1 MTIQIPQG
9 AKTMQ
14 LFDMNIDIPEG
25 KTYIDIDDNFLQN
38 KYNQFMQNNQQQNN
52 FNSQEEL
59 ALDGKPMSMYQAPQ
73 VSQNEPQEQGVWSK
87 INKGLEDFNNLIDPK
102 RMISEGLDYLSPRV
116 TSGEE
121 GVRQKIEDATN
132 QISGGLLARNF
143 TSLDNEEQK
152 EIFQIAYDEIKKL
165 GYEPFLEINNGD
177 YKYIGVDKNGKEV
190 EFTPSFRNTL
200 ASTKNEL
207 AFSVAGGYAGSLAKT
222 AGQTI
227 AKKALNYF
235 APSAIGAGS
244 GAVSDLHSQSNNTGI
259 EVSHIDYAKRFGS
272 AAAEDALA
280 GAVVGSAIKGIGKTY
295 KSVGDLISSVKTGAQ
310 AGKDMIDGMAVKG
323 GNLGNRVIDKISK
336 TDIPVVGKFTDGGLQ
351 NAETI
356 FNNLTKNV
364 ENKKQIDEL
373 IAKENPT
380 YLENGKPT
388 IEILKNIVEQGLNK
402 NNPQFIQDSA
412 KRTSAILKNISN
424 SLQGVP
430 TTQRREVLL
439 KAAQAYPEIGSFLDD
454 VLKAD
459 KDASISFLNMIKGQ
473 DEVFKNKT
481 GLNGE
486 FDYKAWQKDNHAY
499 ENRIN
504 QEYGSAISKL
514 DQLNNGNIVLTSE
527 DLAKL
532 ENFKNN
538 NFLEQDVKNN
548 IQSYLDEIKGKEVS
562 AEQIFGLRTAI
573 NKQLNTGNKTYNTK
587 QAYGIVKEILDDAL
601 IRNASNKVLAK
612 EILDNANKNFALKE
626 NFKESYLGMMKPQ
639 ETKEGLTDRLVKG
652 LRNIN
657 EDKNLENAFKGM
669 NEQERLANETHVMN
683 SLLEKH
689 RIEGVGYDF
698 KSLAKDLED
707 VNFSSKKIKDAKD
720 VINTYALIY
729 NNNRDLIMT
738 ALASSGKKTNSSI
751 ATTIH
756 GVFDRILISG
766 IFARLH
772 ALAPFMKSA
781 KEQAL
786 RNQILDAIKLAK
798 TNKEVISNLKNIKI
812 ADQEQSRI
820 FKDALDNYIK
830 VDKEQN
836 KILKDALIKEGVIKG
851 DNFFMDKADPKDN
864 SLRFIGKN
872 DKEYT
877 INKDVRNEWMKTFNL
892 KNIDDE
898 YIPNIPKEAKIA
910 LKDREIKLTKG
921 SLLKLIEKDR
931 IKYIPHIKETLESPQ
946 AILKD
951 KDDFIF
957 IKNIDNQTYF
967 TSIGKDYETHLTII
981 SNSPKK
987 QNNIRNKIKNAEVV
1001 YYNNARALPTS
1012 RASSETNQV
1021 SFSDKHSTQAKH
1033 KESLEKYNRNF
1044 YLKHYKDFIDKSEN
1058 KKIFFKY
1065 NFGDFL
1071 DIKKL
1076 EKSLEKYKESKPQ
1089 EIKYKE
1095 LKRGYILDDLLN
1107 VDEDVSYA
1115 VVNKDDLK
1123 PSLTRSL
1130 SQFRNKHS
1138 NSTISDIRNS
1148 FNEREHFKESSNFD
1162 GIPTITKDGL
1172 VIAGNHRTTAIRD
1185 LKGENLARYI
1195 KQAKR
1200 VYGEDVFKGFDENKA
1215 MIVRILD
1222 KNDDDTIIRLS
1233 KLSNDGRLSDE
1244 SEKLQ
1249 ALGAKY
1255 KEKLLKIEN
1264 SKINTEKE
1272 LMNFLG
1278 SRDILESKR
1287 ALLDHLMPN
1296 INDALL
1302 SWERRSGGDTEFS
1315 KILNDNALNLLH
1327 LKQALNKNKVFKDNG
1342 NNFFSLFKRAIESIN
1357 QSNVYKNNNELYD
1370 IIKKYTEP
1378 SLNFEKEFI
1387 SSNKDLQA
1395 DILGFII
1402 KYNDTL
1408 TNPSEA
1414 FGNKIKKAIEFIY
1427 DNDSFSL
1434 FNNIKLSNYDVLNQ
1448 MLNINITNSIK
1459 YQELLNKAIDNLSDE
1474 KNIIKKLNENIKNK
1488 KSVKQRLDEK
1498 IQDDK
1503 KAREDILKRYDN
1515 FLKENKDNKLDFL
1528 DKMNLNTI
1536 EYNLTRQMIV
1546 NAKESTNKG
1555 VKKDIPSDLR
1565 GKIEK
1570 ELNIQPLKEFGENYT
1585 EYYHDGKGA
1594 LQKLLIEKQGQV
1606 AGAFH
1611 RKDLGD
1617 IDLVWGEVTDKIKH
1631 KGYGLA
1637 HIIDKH
1643 PELDLKLISDIVDK
1657 GKLNNQNNIRYRIEY
1672 KNYIIGLSSEYKKGN
1687 KRTFIITAFERY
1699 KG

>member
-1 MTIQIPQG
+1 
-9 AKTMQ
+9 
-14 LFDMNIDIPEG
+14 MNIREFLLEKPQENNIISFLQDGSSQSENQDTSEYLSNLKNEAINDFYKNKDKYAKEYEKHNIKDQILTNPMGNISEY
-25 KTYIDIDDNFLQN
+25 KRDLYDYNKNPSMNADDLSDYILDKQSKFNASKPIFADDNEVAR
-38 KYNQFMQNNQQQNN
+38 KSNQFMRDLGD
-52 FNSQEEL
+52 EL
-59 ALDGKPMSMYQAPQ
+59 QKSGRGRLLQDDDGSYWVQ
-73 VSQNEPQEQGVWSK
+73 
-87 INKGLEDFNNLIDPK
+87 D
-102 RMISEGLDYLSPRV
+102 
-116 TSGEE
+116 
-121 GVRQKIEDATN
+121 
-132 QISGGLLARNF
+132 
-143 TSLDNEEQK
+143 
-152 EIFQIAYDEIKKL
+152 
-165 GYEPFLEINNGD
+165 NNGNYSKVQGSTMGNLYRGIRD
-177 YKYIGVDKNGKEV
+177 NGTSVALGTAGAIGGTMLGGGVGM
-190 EFTPSFRNTL
+190 
-200 ASTKNEL
+200 
-207 AFSVAGGYAGSLAKT
+207 VAGGALGASL
-222 AGQTI
+222 
-227 AKKALNYF
+227 
-235 APSAIGAGS
+235 GAGYDYYGNTKDTNQDMNLKEALMLMGENAGLS
-244 GAVSDLHSQSNNTGI
+244 LIGDAAFAGVAKGARALKNT
-259 EVSHIDYAKRFGS
+259 YNMA
-272 AAAEDALA
+272 
-280 GAVVGSAIKGIGKTY
+280 
-295 KSVGDLISSVKTGAQ
+295 KTGAR

-323 GNLGNRVIDKISK
+323 GNLGNRVIDKITQK
-336 TDIPVVGKFTDGGLQ
+336 DIPMIGKFTDGGLQ

-388 IEILKNIVEQGLNK
+388 IEILKNFVEQGLNK

-424 SLQGVP
+424 TLQGMP

-459 KDASISFLNMIKGQ
+459 RDASISFLNMIKGQ

-481 GLNGE
+481 GLKGE

-499 ENRIN
+499 ENRIK

-514 DQLNNGNIVLTSE
+514 DELNNGKIVLTSE

-587 QAYGIVKEILDDAL
+587 QAYRIVKEILDDAL
-601 IRNASNKVLAK
+601 IRNASDKVLAK

-639 ETKEGLTDRLVKG
+639 ETKEGLTHRLVKG

-669 NEQERLANETHVMN
+669 NEQERLANETHTMN
-683 SLLEKH
+683 ALLEKH

-707 VNFSSKKIKDAKD
+707 VEFSSKKIKDAKD

-751 ATTIH
+751 ATTIQ

-772 ALAPFMKSA
+772 ALAPFVKSA

-872 DKEYT
+872 GKEYT

-898 YIPNIPKEAKIA
+898 YIPNIPKEVKMA

-921 SLLKLIEKDR
+921 SLLKLVERDR
-931 IKYIPHIKETLESPQ
+931 IKYIPHIKDTLENPQ
-946 AILKD
+946 LVLRD
-951 KDDFIF
+951 KDDFVF

-987 QNNIRNKIKNAEVV
+987 QNNIKNKMKNAEVV

-1012 RASSETNQV
+1012 RASSETKQV
-1021 SFSDKHSTQAKH
+1021 SFSNENSTQTKP
-1033 KESLEKYNRNF
+1033 
-1044 YLKHYKDFIDKSEN
+1044 
-1058 KKIFFKY
+1058 KK
-1065 NFGDFL
+1065 NL
-1071 DIKKL
+1071 MEDIK
-1076 EKSLEKYKESKPQ
+1076 
-1089 EIKYKE
+1089 
-1095 LKRGYILDDLLN
+1095 
-1107 VDEDVSYA
+1107 
-1115 VVNKDDLK
+1115 
-1123 PSLTRSL
+1123 
-1130 SQFRNKHS
+1130 
-1138 NSTISDIRNS
+1138 
-1148 FNEREHFKESSNFD
+1148 
-1162 GIPTITKDGL
+1162 
-1172 VIAGNHRTTAIRD
+1172 
-1185 LKGENLARYI
+1185 
-1195 KQAKR
+1195 
-1200 VYGEDVFKGFDENKA
+1200 
-1215 MIVRILD
+1215 
-1222 KNDDDTIIRLS
+1222 
-1233 KLSNDGRLSDE
+1233 
-1244 SEKLQ
+1244 
-1249 ALGAKY
+1249 
-1255 KEKLLKIEN
+1255 
-1264 SKINTEKE
+1264 
-1272 LMNFLG
+1272 
-1278 SRDILESKR
+1278 
-1287 ALLDHLMPN
+1287 
-1296 INDALL
+1296 
-1302 SWERRSGGDTEFS
+1302 
-1315 KILNDNALNLLH
+1315 
-1327 LKQALNKNKVFKDNG
+1327 
-1342 NNFFSLFKRAIESIN
+1342 
-1357 QSNVYKNNNELYD
+1357 
-1370 IIKKYTEP
+1370 
-1378 SLNFEKEFI
+1378 
-1387 SSNKDLQA
+1387 
-1395 DILGFII
+1395 
-1402 KYNDTL
+1402 
-1408 TNPSEA
+1408 
-1414 FGNKIKKAIEFIY
+1414 
-1427 DNDSFSL
+1427 
-1434 FNNIKLSNYDVLNQ
+1434 
-1448 MLNINITNSIK
+1448 
-1459 YQELLNKAIDNLSDE
+1459 
-1474 KNIIKKLNENIKNK
+1474 ENIEAKEVKKKNK

-1498 IQDDK
+1498 IQNDK
-1503 KAREDILKRYDN
+1503 KASEDILKRYDN
-1515 FLKENKDNKLDFL
+1515 FLKENKDYNFDFL
-1528 DKMNLNTI
+1528 DNMNLNTV
-1536 EYNLTRQMIV
+1536 EYNLTRQMII

-1555 VKKDIPSDLR
+1555 VKKDIPSALR
-1565 GKIEK
+1565 GKIEQ
-1570 ELNIQPLKEFGENYT
+1570 ELNIQPLKEFGENYA

-1617 IDLVWGEVTDKIKH
+1617 IDLVWGEVIDKIKH

-1672 KNYIIGLSSEYKKGN
+1672 KNYIIGLSSEYKGN

>member
-1 MTIQIPQG
+1 
-9 AKTMQ
+9 
-14 LFDMNIDIPEG
+14 MNIREFLLEKPQENNIISFLQDGASQSENQNTSEYLSNLKNEVINDFYKNKDKYAKEYEKYNFKDQNLTNPMGNISEY
-25 KTYIDIDDNFLQN
+25 KRDLYDYNKNPSMNADDLSNYILDKQSKFNASKPIFADDNEVAR
-38 KYNQFMQNNQQQNN
+38 KSNQFMRDLGD
-52 FNSQEEL
+52 EL
-59 ALDGKPMSMYQAPQ
+59 QKSGRGRLLQDDDGSYWVQ
-73 VSQNEPQEQGVWSK
+73 
-87 INKGLEDFNNLIDPK
+87 D
-102 RMISEGLDYLSPRV
+102 
-116 TSGEE
+116 
-121 GVRQKIEDATN
+121 
-132 QISGGLLARNF
+132 
-143 TSLDNEEQK
+143 
-152 EIFQIAYDEIKKL
+152 
-165 GYEPFLEINNGD
+165 NNGNYSKVQGSTMGD
-177 YKYIGVDKNGKEV
+177 LYRGLRDNGASMALGTAGAIGGTMLGGGVGM
-190 EFTPSFRNTL
+190 
-200 ASTKNEL
+200 
-207 AFSVAGGYAGSLAKT
+207 VAGGALGASL
-222 AGQTI
+222 
-227 AKKALNYF
+227 
-235 APSAIGAGS
+235 GAGYDYYGNTKDTNQDMNLKEAIMLMGENAGLS
-244 GAVSDLHSQSNNTGI
+244 LIGDAAFAGVAKGARALKNT
-259 EVSHIDYAKRFGS
+259 YNMA
-272 AAAEDALA
+272 
-280 GAVVGSAIKGIGKTY
+280 
-295 KSVGDLISSVKTGAQ
+295 KTGAQ

-514 DQLNNGNIVLTSE
+514 DELNNGNIVLTSE

-683 SLLEKH
+683 SLLEKY

-707 VNFSSKKIKDAKD
+707 VNFSSKKIKDTKD

-851 DNFFMDKADPKDN
+851 DNFFMDKADPSKAKSDLN
-864 SLRFIGKN
+864 VKISVSPN
-872 DKEYT
+872 
-877 INKDVRNEWMKTFNL
+877 VRNL
-892 KNIDDE
+892 
-898 YIPNIPKEAKIA
+898 A
-910 LKDREIKLTKG
+910 KLTNDE
-921 SLLKLIEKDR
+921 IIAD
-931 IKYIPHIKETLESPQ
+931 LEYL
-946 AILKD
+946 A
-951 KDDFIF
+951 
-957 IKNIDNQTYF
+957 N
-967 TSIGKDYETHLTII
+967 
-981 SNSPKK
+981 
-987 QNNIRNKIKNAEVV
+987 
-1001 YYNNARALPTS
+1001 
-1012 RASSETNQV
+1012 
-1021 SFSDKHSTQAKH
+1021 KH
-1033 KESLEKYNRNF
+1033 KEMF
-1044 YLKHYKDFIDKSEN
+1044 
-1058 KKIFFKY
+1058 KKPSDVFK
-1065 NFGDFL
+1065 L
-1071 DIKKL
+1071 IK
-1076 EKSLEKYKESKPQ
+1076 
-1089 EIKYKE
+1089 EIKVNPTFFYKNNRMDIA
-1095 LKRGYILDDLLN
+1095 LIAKRLN
-1107 VDEDVSYA
+1107 DNKLGKLG
-1115 VVNKDDLK
+1115 VNKDTGEVRHVTKVKEKD
-1123 PSLTRSL
+1123 LTRLEKVSKKNTKENVGIIQTFIQPGSKNENSL
-1130 SQFRNKHS
+1130 NGLPNNP
-1138 NSTISDIRNS
+1138 NSTQTKPKTNLMEDI
-1148 FNEREHFKESSNFD
+1148 K
-1162 GIPTITKDGL
+1162 
-1172 VIAGNHRTTAIRD
+1172 
-1185 LKGENLARYI
+1185 
-1195 KQAKR
+1195 
-1200 VYGEDVFKGFDENKA
+1200 
-1215 MIVRILD
+1215 
-1222 KNDDDTIIRLS
+1222 
-1233 KLSNDGRLSDE
+1233 
-1244 SEKLQ
+1244 
-1249 ALGAKY
+1249 
-1255 KEKLLKIEN
+1255 
-1264 SKINTEKE
+1264 
-1272 LMNFLG
+1272 
-1278 SRDILESKR
+1278 
-1287 ALLDHLMPN
+1287 
-1296 INDALL
+1296 
-1302 SWERRSGGDTEFS
+1302 
-1315 KILNDNALNLLH
+1315 
-1327 LKQALNKNKVFKDNG
+1327 
-1342 NNFFSLFKRAIESIN
+1342 
-1357 QSNVYKNNNELYD
+1357 
-1370 IIKKYTEP
+1370 
-1378 SLNFEKEFI
+1378 
-1387 SSNKDLQA
+1387 
-1395 DILGFII
+1395 
-1402 KYNDTL
+1402 
-1408 TNPSEA
+1408 
-1414 FGNKIKKAIEFIY
+1414 
-1427 DNDSFSL
+1427 
-1434 FNNIKLSNYDVLNQ
+1434 
-1448 MLNINITNSIK
+1448 
-1459 YQELLNKAIDNLSDE
+1459 
-1474 KNIIKKLNENIKNK
+1474 ENIEAKEVEKKNK

-1498 IQDDK
+1498 IQNDK
-1503 KAREDILKRYDN
+1503 KASEDILKRYDN

-1617 IDLVWGEVTDKIKH
+1617 IDLVWGEVIDKIKH

-1672 KNYIIGLSSEYKKGN
+1672 KNYIIGLSSEYKGN

>member
-102 RMISEGLDYLSPRV
+102 RMISEGLDYLSPKV
-116 TSGEE
+116 TSDEE
-121 GVRQKIEDATN
+121 GARQKIEDATN
-132 QISGGLLARNF
+132 QISGGLLPRIF
-143 TSLDNEEQK
+143 TSPSNEEQK
-152 EIFQIAYDEIKKL
+152 QIFQIAYDEIKKL

-190 EFTPSFRNTL
+190 DFTPSFRNTL

-244 GAVSDLHSQSNNTGI
+244 GAMADLHSQSNNTGI
-259 EVSHIDYAKRFGS
+259 EASYMDYAKRFGS

-323 GNLGNRVIDKISK
+323 GNLGNRVIDKITQK
-336 TDIPVVGKFTDGGLQ
+336 DIPMIGKFTDGGLQ

-424 SLQGVP
+424 ALQGVP
-430 TTQRREVLL
+430 TTQRREILL
-439 KAAQAYPEIGSFLDD
+439 KSAQAYPEIGSFLDD

-459 KDASISFLNMIKGQ
+459 KDASISFLNIIKEQ

-499 ENRIN
+499 ENRIK

-514 DQLNNGNIVLTSE
+514 DELNNGKIVLTSE

-562 AEQIFGLRTAI
+562 AEQIFGLRIAI

-601 IRNASNKVLAK
+601 IRNASDKVLAK

-738 ALASSGKKTNSSI
+738 ALASSGRKTNSSM
-751 ATTIH
+751 ATTIQ

-772 ALAPFMKSA
+772 ALAPFVKSA

-872 DKEYT
+872 GKEYT

-951 KDDFIF
+951 KDDFVF

-987 QNNIRNKIKNAEVV
+987 QNNIKNKMKNAEVV

-1012 RASSETNQV
+1012 RASSETKQV
-1021 SFSDKHSTQAKH
+1021 SFSNENSTQTKP
-1033 KESLEKYNRNF
+1033 
-1044 YLKHYKDFIDKSEN
+1044 
-1058 KKIFFKY
+1058 KK
-1065 NFGDFL
+1065 NLMD
-1071 DIKKL
+1071 DIK
-1076 EKSLEKYKESKPQ
+1076 E
-1089 EIKYKE
+1089 
-1095 LKRGYILDDLLN
+1095 
-1107 VDEDVSYA
+1107 
-1115 VVNKDDLK
+1115 
-1123 PSLTRSL
+1123 
-1130 SQFRNKHS
+1130 
-1138 NSTISDIRNS
+1138 
-1148 FNEREHFKESSNFD
+1148 
-1162 GIPTITKDGL
+1162 
-1172 VIAGNHRTTAIRD
+1172 
-1185 LKGENLARYI
+1185 
-1195 KQAKR
+1195 
-1200 VYGEDVFKGFDENKA
+1200 
-1215 MIVRILD
+1215 
-1222 KNDDDTIIRLS
+1222 
-1233 KLSNDGRLSDE
+1233 
-1244 SEKLQ
+1244 
-1249 ALGAKY
+1249 
-1255 KEKLLKIEN
+1255 
-1264 SKINTEKE
+1264 
-1272 LMNFLG
+1272 
-1278 SRDILESKR
+1278 
-1287 ALLDHLMPN
+1287 
-1296 INDALL
+1296 
-1302 SWERRSGGDTEFS
+1302 
-1315 KILNDNALNLLH
+1315 
-1327 LKQALNKNKVFKDNG
+1327 
-1342 NNFFSLFKRAIESIN
+1342 
-1357 QSNVYKNNNELYD
+1357 
-1370 IIKKYTEP
+1370 
-1378 SLNFEKEFI
+1378 
-1387 SSNKDLQA
+1387 
-1395 DILGFII
+1395 
-1402 KYNDTL
+1402 
-1408 TNPSEA
+1408 
-1414 FGNKIKKAIEFIY
+1414 
-1427 DNDSFSL
+1427 
-1434 FNNIKLSNYDVLNQ
+1434 NIKAKEV
-1448 MLNINITNSIK
+1448 
-1459 YQELLNKAIDNLSDE
+1459 
-1474 KNIIKKLNENIKNK
+1474 KKKNK

-1498 IQDDK
+1498 IQNDK
-1503 KAREDILKRYDN
+1503 KASEERIKKIKQVIAR
-1515 FLKENKDNKLDFL
+1515 KQKI
-1528 DKMNLNTI
+1528 DK
-1536 EYNLTRQMIV
+1536 
-1546 NAKESTNKG
+1546 
-1555 VKKDIPSDLR
+1555 
-1565 GKIEK
+1565 
-1570 ELNIQPLKEFGENYT
+1570 
-1585 EYYHDGKGA
+1585 
-1594 LQKLLIEKQGQV
+1594 
-1606 AGAFH
+1606 
-1611 RKDLGD
+1611 
-1617 IDLVWGEVTDKIKH
+1617 VTDKKIAGKIGTHTLKNLIK
-1631 KGYGLA
+1631 
-1637 HIIDKH
+1637 
-1643 PELDLKLISDIVDK
+1643 LKERSED
-1657 GKLNNQNNIRYRIEY
+1657 N
-1672 KNYIIGLSSEYKKGN
+1672 KN
-1687 KRTFIITAFERY
+1687 
-1699 KG
+1699 

>member
-1 MTIQIPQG
+1 
-9 AKTMQ
+9 
-14 LFDMNIDIPEG
+14 MNIREFLLEKPQENNIISFLQDGANQSENQNTSEYLSNLKNEVINDFYKNKDKYAKEYEKYNFKDQNLTNPMGNISEY
-25 KTYIDIDDNFLQN
+25 KRDLYDYNKNPSMNADDLSNYILDKQSKFNASKPIFADDNEVVR
-38 KYNQFMQNNQQQNN
+38 KSNQFMRDLGD
-52 FNSQEEL
+52 EL
-59 ALDGKPMSMYQAPQ
+59 QKSGRGRLLQDDDGSYWVQ
-73 VSQNEPQEQGVWSK
+73 
-87 INKGLEDFNNLIDPK
+87 D
-102 RMISEGLDYLSPRV
+102 
-116 TSGEE
+116 
-121 GVRQKIEDATN
+121 
-132 QISGGLLARNF
+132 
-143 TSLDNEEQK
+143 
-152 EIFQIAYDEIKKL
+152 
-165 GYEPFLEINNGD
+165 NNGNYSKVQGSTMGD
-177 YKYIGVDKNGKEV
+177 LYRGLRDNGASMALGTAGAIGGTMLGGGVGM
-190 EFTPSFRNTL
+190 
-200 ASTKNEL
+200 
-207 AFSVAGGYAGSLAKT
+207 VAGGALGASL
-222 AGQTI
+222 
-227 AKKALNYF
+227 
-235 APSAIGAGS
+235 GAGYDYYGNTKDTNQDMNLKEALMLMGENAGLS
-244 GAVSDLHSQSNNTGI
+244 LIGDAAFAGVAKGARALKNT
-259 EVSHIDYAKRFGS
+259 YNMA
-272 AAAEDALA
+272 
-280 GAVVGSAIKGIGKTY
+280 
-295 KSVGDLISSVKTGAQ
+295 KTGAQ

-424 SLQGVP
+424 SLQGMP
-430 TTQRREVLL
+430 TTHRREVLL

-499 ENRIN
+499 ENRIK

-514 DQLNNGNIVLTSE
+514 DELNNGKIVLTSE

-910 LKDREIKLTKG
+910 LKDREIKLAKG

-1021 SFSDKHSTQAKH
+1021 SFSNENSTQAKP
-1033 KESLEKYNRNF
+1033 
-1044 YLKHYKDFIDKSEN
+1044 
-1058 KKIFFKY
+1058 KK
-1065 NFGDFL
+1065 NLMD
-1071 DIKKL
+1071 DIK
-1076 EKSLEKYKESKPQ
+1076 
-1089 EIKYKE
+1089 
-1095 LKRGYILDDLLN
+1095 D
-1107 VDEDVSYA
+1107 
-1115 VVNKDDLK
+1115 
-1123 PSLTRSL
+1123 
-1130 SQFRNKHS
+1130 
-1138 NSTISDIRNS
+1138 
-1148 FNEREHFKESSNFD
+1148 
-1162 GIPTITKDGL
+1162 
-1172 VIAGNHRTTAIRD
+1172 
-1185 LKGENLARYI
+1185 
-1195 KQAKR
+1195 
-1200 VYGEDVFKGFDENKA
+1200 
-1215 MIVRILD
+1215 
-1222 KNDDDTIIRLS
+1222 
-1233 KLSNDGRLSDE
+1233 
-1244 SEKLQ
+1244 
-1249 ALGAKY
+1249 
-1255 KEKLLKIEN
+1255 
-1264 SKINTEKE
+1264 
-1272 LMNFLG
+1272 
-1278 SRDILESKR
+1278 
-1287 ALLDHLMPN
+1287 N
-1296 INDALL
+1296 I
-1302 SWERRSGGDTEFS
+1302 
-1315 KILNDNALNLLH
+1315 
-1327 LKQALNKNKVFKDNG
+1327 KNKE
-1342 NNFFSLFKRAIESIN
+1342 IE
-1357 QSNVYKNNNELYD
+1357 K
-1370 IIKKYTEP
+1370 
-1378 SLNFEKEFI
+1378 
-1387 SSNKDLQA
+1387 
-1395 DILGFII
+1395 
-1402 KYNDTL
+1402 
-1408 TNPSEA
+1408 
-1414 FGNKIKKAIEFIY
+1414 
-1427 DNDSFSL
+1427 
-1434 FNNIKLSNYDVLNQ
+1434 
-1448 MLNINITNSIK
+1448 
-1459 YQELLNKAIDNLSDE
+1459 
-1474 KNIIKKLNENIKNK
+1474 KNK

-1498 IQDDK
+1498 IQNDK
-1503 KAREDILKRYDN
+1503 KASEDILKRYDN
-1515 FLKENKDNKLDFL
+1515 FLKENKDYNFDFL
-1528 DKMNLNTI
+1528 DNMNLNTV
-1536 EYNLTRQMIV
+1536 EYNLTRQMII

-1555 VKKDIPSDLR
+1555 VKKDIPSALR
-1565 GKIEK
+1565 GKIEQ
-1570 ELNIQPLKEFGENYT
+1570 ELNIQPLKEFGENYA

-1617 IDLVWGEVTDKIKH
+1617 IDLVWGD
-1631 KGYGLA
+1631 G
-1637 HIIDKH
+1637 
-1643 PELDLKLISDIVDK
+1643 
-1657 GKLNNQNNIRYRIEY
+1657 NF
-1672 KNYIIGLSSEYKKGN
+1672 GLSHIVNRREEDFIKQGLNKIEAKNKALNFIKEIENIINNGNVKKGN
-1687 KRTFIITAFERY
+1687 NRAFIEVKNSRVMVALDYKGKDKKWIITAYNFY
-1699 KG
+1699 

>member
-1 MTIQIPQG
+1 
-9 AKTMQ
+9 
-14 LFDMNIDIPEG
+14 MNIREFLLEKPQENNIISFLQDGASQSENQNTSEYLSNLKNEVINDFYKNKDKYAKEYEKYNFKDQNLTNPMGNISEY
-25 KTYIDIDDNFLQN
+25 KRDLYDYNKNPSMNADDLSNYILDKQSKFNASKPIFADDNEVARKN
-38 KYNQFMQNNQQQNN
+38 NQFMRDLGD
-52 FNSQEEL
+52 EL
-59 ALDGKPMSMYQAPQ
+59 QKSGRGRLLQDDDGSYWVQ
-73 VSQNEPQEQGVWSK
+73 
-87 INKGLEDFNNLIDPK
+87 D
-102 RMISEGLDYLSPRV
+102 
-116 TSGEE
+116 
-121 GVRQKIEDATN
+121 
-132 QISGGLLARNF
+132 
-143 TSLDNEEQK
+143 
-152 EIFQIAYDEIKKL
+152 
-165 GYEPFLEINNGD
+165 NNGNYSKVQGSTMGD
-177 YKYIGVDKNGKEV
+177 LYRGLRDNGASVALGTAGAIGGTMLGGGVGM
-190 EFTPSFRNTL
+190 
-200 ASTKNEL
+200 
-207 AFSVAGGYAGSLAKT
+207 VAGGALGASL
-222 AGQTI
+222 
-227 AKKALNYF
+227 
-235 APSAIGAGS
+235 GAGYDYYGNTKDTNQDMNLKEAIMLMGENAGLS
-244 GAVSDLHSQSNNTGI
+244 LIGDAAFAGVAKGARALKNT
-259 EVSHIDYAKRFGS
+259 YNMA
-272 AAAEDALA
+272 
-280 GAVVGSAIKGIGKTY
+280 
-295 KSVGDLISSVKTGAQ
+295 KTGAQ

-459 KDASISFLNMIKGQ
+459 KEASISFLNMIKGQ

-514 DQLNNGNIVLTSE
+514 DELNNGNIVLTSE

-872 DKEYT
+872 GKEYT

-987 QNNIRNKIKNAEVV
+987 QNNIKNKMKNAEVV

-1012 RASSETNQV
+1012 RASSETKQV
-1021 SFSDKHSTQAKH
+1021 SFSNENSTQAKP
-1033 KESLEKYNRNF
+1033 
-1044 YLKHYKDFIDKSEN
+1044 
-1058 KKIFFKY
+1058 KK
-1065 NFGDFL
+1065 NL
-1071 DIKKL
+1071 MNDIK
-1076 EKSLEKYKESKPQ
+1076 E
-1089 EIKYKE
+1089 
-1095 LKRGYILDDLLN
+1095 
-1107 VDEDVSYA
+1107 
-1115 VVNKDDLK
+1115 
-1123 PSLTRSL
+1123 
-1130 SQFRNKHS
+1130 
-1138 NSTISDIRNS
+1138 
-1148 FNEREHFKESSNFD
+1148 
-1162 GIPTITKDGL
+1162 
-1172 VIAGNHRTTAIRD
+1172 
-1185 LKGENLARYI
+1185 
-1195 KQAKR
+1195 
-1200 VYGEDVFKGFDENKA
+1200 
-1215 MIVRILD
+1215 
-1222 KNDDDTIIRLS
+1222 
-1233 KLSNDGRLSDE
+1233 
-1244 SEKLQ
+1244 
-1249 ALGAKY
+1249 
-1255 KEKLLKIEN
+1255 
-1264 SKINTEKE
+1264 
-1272 LMNFLG
+1272 
-1278 SRDILESKR
+1278 
-1287 ALLDHLMPN
+1287 
-1296 INDALL
+1296 
-1302 SWERRSGGDTEFS
+1302 
-1315 KILNDNALNLLH
+1315 
-1327 LKQALNKNKVFKDNG
+1327 
-1342 NNFFSLFKRAIESIN
+1342 
-1357 QSNVYKNNNELYD
+1357 
-1370 IIKKYTEP
+1370 
-1378 SLNFEKEFI
+1378 
-1387 SSNKDLQA
+1387 
-1395 DILGFII
+1395 
-1402 KYNDTL
+1402 
-1408 TNPSEA
+1408 
-1414 FGNKIKKAIEFIY
+1414 
-1427 DNDSFSL
+1427 
-1434 FNNIKLSNYDVLNQ
+1434 NIKAKEV
-1448 MLNINITNSIK
+1448 
-1459 YQELLNKAIDNLSDE
+1459 
-1474 KNIIKKLNENIKNK
+1474 KKKNK

-1498 IQDDK
+1498 IQNDK
-1503 KAREDILKRYDN
+1503 KASEDILKRYDN
-1515 FLKENKDNKLDFL
+1515 FLKENKDYNFDFL
-1528 DKMNLNTI
+1528 DNMNLNTV
-1536 EYNLTRQMIV
+1536 EYNLTRQMII

-1555 VKKDIPSDLR
+1555 VKKDIPSALR
-1565 GKIEK
+1565 GKIEQ
-1570 ELNIQPLKEFGENYT
+1570 ELNIQPLKEFGENYA

-1672 KNYIIGLSSEYKKGN
+1672 KNYIIGLSSEYKGN